1 MLTRPSLDTF
11 NPSVVSS
18 QPNASVEPNDLSA
31 PKEGHPI
38 ATHRTADID
47 GVVAGF
53 ERLMQR
59 LADSHAPE
67 FLEIDVSMPQ
77 AKLLYLLGAAGELHM
92 SDLVARLGTSPATVS
107 GLVERLVDHGL
118 ATRRDDPADRRQV
131 LVELTQAGL
140 DFLGRFRELNAR
152 QLRELVAV
160 LDDDGFGHVQAA
172 LDALN
177 VAAERLG
184 PAHADLTPVT
194 AAARPGAASRKDH
207 A

>member
-1 MLTRPSLDTF
+1 
-11 NPSVVSS
+11 V
-18 QPNASVEPNDLSA
+18 APNDTSL

-38 ATHRTADID
+38 ATQHSTDID
-47 GVVAGF
+47 AVVAGF

-67 FLEIDVSMPQ
+67 FLEIDVTMPQ
-77 AKLLYLLGAAGELHM
+77 AKILYLLGAAGELHM

-107 GLVERLVDHGL
+107 GLVDRLVDHGL
-118 ATRRDDPADRRQV
+118 ATRRDDPGDRRQV
-131 LVELTQAGL
+131 VLGLTEAGI

-160 LDDDGFGHVQAA
+160 LDAQGLAHVHAA

-177 VAAERLG
+177 AAAERVIPS
-184 PAHADLTPVT
+184 PAEPNLVT
-194 AAARPGAASRKDH
+194 AGARPAAAIRKDP